1 MDIYTQCLLKF
12 AYALYKKGIIDSSIF
27 ALSSR
32 PWVLPMATLFYD
44 IKIKK
49 KIEKKNYIIMTI
61 IKENKVLKI
70 NIKLKFSLDVKL
82 QPTFRVQNA
91 LLCTK

>member
-1 MDIYTQCLLKF
+1 
-12 AYALYKKGIIDSSIF
+12 
-27 ALSSR
+27 
-32 PWVLPMATLFYD
+32 MATLFYD

>member
-12 AYALYKKGIIDSSIF
+12 AYAFYKKGIIDSSIF
-27 ALSSR
+27 ALSLQDHGFSQWLLYFMILR
-32 PWVLPMATLFYD
+32 L
-44 IKIKK
+44 K